1 MIVEL
6 DNVDALK
13 DRAKYLMDKYS
24 LEAFEAIKWAE
35 QEIEEQMK
43 KGDLKY
49 EEYSY

>member
-1 MIVEL
+1 MIVKIEDRL
-6 DNVDALK
+6 VLVS
-13 DRAKYLMDKYS
+13 RAKYLMDKYS
-24 LEAFEAIKWAE
+24 LSSFEAIIWAE